1 MTTLNDSIK
10 AVHEAQKALKE
21 AVSKA
26 ERAAPICISNK
37 WLFALHSHYEKPRVS
52 VWDKSSDLN
61 EKEQVTFVLNGDWK
75 ILRIGDYVDEEF
87 EVEAAF
93 RSWLAHDGEV
103 DDELQSN

>member
-26 ERAAPICISNK
+26 DSAAPLCINDK
-37 WLFALHSHYEKPRVS
+37 WLFALHSHYEKPQVS
-52 VWDKSSDLN
+52 VWDKSLGVD
-61 EKEQVTFVLNGDWK
+61 EKEPVVFVLNGDWK